1 MQRYWEDARSLANF
15 LGSRRVALTN
25 GCYDIIHAG
34 HINFLCWLQRT
45 LVREGLRAPITVA
58 INSDASVARLKGPSR
73 PVHTASN
80 RGMVLLALR
89 MVDFVVV
96 FEEDTPLAC
105 IKTLR
110 PIALAKGGD
119 YADKKIVGE
128 EFVPSIGGRVFK
140 GPYIPGHSSTEIL
153 NRCKDT

>member
-1 MQRYWEDARSLANF
+1 MQRFWEDAQSLANF

-25 GCYDIIHAG
+25 GCYDIIHTG
-34 HINFLCWLQRT
+34 HITFLTWLQRT
-45 LVREGLRAPITVA
+45 LVREGIRAPITVA
-58 INSDASVARLKGPSR
+58 INSDTSVGRLKGPGR
-73 PVHTASN
+73 PVN
-80 RGMVLLALR
+80 RARDRSTVLLALR

-96 FEEDTPLAC
+96 FEEDTPLEC

-119 YADKKIVGE
+119 YADRKIVGE

-140 GPYIPGHSSTEIL
+140 GPYIDGYSSTEVL
-153 NRCKDT
+153 HRCKVT